1 MIRFPQLQAAQDDL
15 LALCGR
21 SLEGRPLADRAG
33 HADELCRRATVLTQ
47 VREEVVHPWLV
58 DRLPAAAHDLAVI
71 EFDLVR
77 VLVHE
82 LVASR
87 PRDLMYDALVE
98 SLCRLLRRRF
108 EAEVGPAGEWTTLAP
123 DACREVDDIAAARLR
138 ALDEAGQGG
147 HWTPLQPYALESL
160 RSAIPAGAILW
171 SDL

>member
-1 MIRFPQLQAAQDDL
+1 MIPFPQLQAAQDDL

-58 DRLPAAAHDLAVI
+58 DRLPAAVHDLAVI
-71 EFDLVR
+71 ELDLVR

-108 EAEVGPAGEWTTLAP
+108 EAEAGEWTTLSP
-123 DACREVDDIAAARLR
+123 DACREVDERAAARLR
-138 ALDEAGQGG
+138 ELDEAGQGG
-147 HWTPLQPYALESL
+147 HWTPLQPYALETL
-160 RSAIPAGAILW
+160 RSAIPAGAIPW
-171 SDL
+171 FDL